1 MDSIY
6 GLFALGTIAKFL
18 RKTTKIFAITDNVIP
33 HEKRFGDSFLTKYFI
48 SKCDAFLT
56 LSSSVLDDLKKFTK
70 SEEKIFI
77 PHPIYDSFGDIID
90 KKTAKQNLG
99 LDKDGKYLL
108 FFGFVRKYKG
118 LDIMLEVMSDKRIK
132 DSGIKLIVAGEFY
145 DNKQEYISKIQE
157 LNISDYV
164 ILKSDFIPEEEVRN
178 YFCASDII
186 TQTYRTTLAKWS
198 YSDYIILRD
207 LCW

>member
-1 MDSIY
+1 MI
-6 GLFALGTIAKFL
+6 
-18 RKTTKIFAITDNVIP
+18 
-33 HEKRFGDSFLTKYFI
+33 
-48 SKCDAFLT
+48 FLT

-118 LDIMLEVMSDKRIK
+118 LDIMLDVMSDK
-132 DSGIKLIVAGEFY
+132 
-145 DNKQEYISKIQE
+145 N
-157 LNISDYV
+157 
-164 ILKSDFIPEEEVRN
+164 
-178 YFCASDII
+178 
-186 TQTYRTTLAKWS
+186 
-198 YSDYIILRD
+198 
-207 LCW
+207 